1 MILPKLNLPNLL
13 TLLRILMTP
22 VFVGVILY
30 GMHRL
35 AFWIF
40 MAGGISDALDGAIA
54 RLLNQKTMLGTM
66 LDPIADKIFLSSAVT
81 VTAFTG
87 MVPLWVA
94 IALVSRDII
103 VVSGVVLL
111 KWVDT
116 PIPIRPHFW
125 GKVTTLSEIV
135 YLFLVLL
142 GYAGYGKTTWIDP
155 VGDLAVGLAVVSGV
169 FYVSRGVAWFQAHK
183 S

>member
-1 MILPKLNLPNLL
+1 MFVSRLNIPNAL
-13 TLLRILMTP
+13 TLFRILLTP
-22 VFVGVILY
+22 VFVGVVLY
-30 GMHRL
+30 GKHRL

-40 MAGGISDALDGAIA
+40 MTGGFSDALDGALA
-54 RLLNQKTMLGTM
+54 RILNQKTMLGTL

-87 MVPLWVA
+87 MVPLWIA
-94 IALVSRDII
+94 IVLVSRDII

-125 GKVTTLSEIV
+125 GKVTTLSEII

-142 GYAGYGKTTWIDP
+142 KYAGYSRSSWIAP
-155 VGDLAVGLAVVSGV
+155 IGDLAVGLAVVSGV
-169 FYVSRGVAWFQAHK
+169 FYVSRGIAWFQVHK